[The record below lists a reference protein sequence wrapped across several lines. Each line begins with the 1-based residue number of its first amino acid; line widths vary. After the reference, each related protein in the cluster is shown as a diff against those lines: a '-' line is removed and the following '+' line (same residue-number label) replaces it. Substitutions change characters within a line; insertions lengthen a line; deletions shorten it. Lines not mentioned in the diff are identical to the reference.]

1 MASRIKK
8 FDYERSFTLRRYT
21 KLLFETFP
29 SQPSLFQ
36 NPITISTGPRE
47 DSSTNQSLT
56 EKGIADIALIISVL
70 PLVGVGIKS
79 IKVNNEAKEQNV
91 LQYVD
96 ALAILVTYFRHCCS
110 RTKKLI

>member
-8 FDYERSFTLRRYT
+8 FDYERSFTLRRYRT
-21 KLLFETFP
+21 LLFETFP

-56 EKGIADIALIISVL
+56 EKGIAGIADIALIISVL
-70 PLVGVGIKS
+70 PLV
-79 IKVNNEAKEQNV
+79 
-91 LQYVD
+91 
-96 ALAILVTYFRHCCS
+96 
-110 RTKKLI
+110 